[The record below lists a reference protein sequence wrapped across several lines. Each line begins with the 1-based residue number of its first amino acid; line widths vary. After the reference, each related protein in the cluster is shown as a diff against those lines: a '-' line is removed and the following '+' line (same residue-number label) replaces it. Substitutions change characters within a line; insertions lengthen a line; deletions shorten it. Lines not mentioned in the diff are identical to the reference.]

1 MIGELEYEDMFQSKE
16 KGLNLEI
23 IRVISLIFYARF
35 LIIMHHP
42 YQFTGKQVEQSSDN
56 RCVLRRT
63 ARVLVFESSFKLA
76 YCLIPDAIWF
86 DFGLFLRN
94 STRV

>member
-56 RCVLRRT
+56 RCVLSE
-63 ARVLVFESSFKLA
+63 LPA
-76 YCLIPDAIWF
+76 YLSLNCLLNGI
-86 DFGLFLRN
+86 L
-94 STRV
+94 SYS